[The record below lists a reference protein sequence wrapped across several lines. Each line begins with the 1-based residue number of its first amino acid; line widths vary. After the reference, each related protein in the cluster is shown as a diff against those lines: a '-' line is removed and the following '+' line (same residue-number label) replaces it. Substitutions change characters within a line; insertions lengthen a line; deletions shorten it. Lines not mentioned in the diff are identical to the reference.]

1 MLGTENHQ
9 KEQSMTKHPK
19 KTDFPVSQV
28 RRYLEPGPIVLVSS
42 KWRDKTNIM
51 TLGWHTILEFSP
63 SLVGCMISG
72 GNHSFHMIKNSG
84 ECVINLP
91 TTQLVD
97 TVVRIGNTSGA
108 EIDKFAEFGLT
119 SQKGQEGD
127 APLIGECHANFECR
141 LHDDAL
147 VDKYNFFIFEVVKA
161 HVAPSSKHPE
171 TLHYTGDGV
180 FMVSGKIISRRPL
193 FRPEML

>member
-1 MLGTENHQ
+1 LIDSGETLVAKQ
-9 KEQSMTKHPK
+9 PK
-19 KTDFPVSQV
+19 KTDFRVSQI

-42 KWRDKTNIM
+42 RLDGKNNIM
-51 TLGWHTILEFSP
+51 TMGWHTVMEFTP
-63 SLVGCMISG
+63 SLVGCVIAA
-72 GNHSFHMIKNSG
+72 GNHSFDMIRRRG

-91 TTQLVD
+91 TTALTD
-97 TVVRIGNTSGA
+97 IVVGIGNTSGA

-119 SQKGQEGD
+119 ANDATKVG
-127 APLIGECHANFECR
+127 APLIAECLANFECR

-147 VDKYNFFIFEVVKA
+147 VDRYNFFIFEVVKA
-161 HVAPSSKHPE
+161 HVALTPKHPE

-180 FMVSGKIISRRPL
+180 FMVSGKIISRKSL

>member
-1 MLGTENHQ
+1 
-9 KEQSMTKHPK
+9 MTKLPA

-42 KWRDKTNIM
+42 QWRGKTNIM
-51 TLGWHTILEFSP
+51 TLGWQTVLEFSP
-63 SLVGCMISG
+63 SLVGLMISA
-72 GNHSFHMIKNSG
+72 GNHSHEMIKKSRQ
-84 ECVINLP
+84 CVINLP
-91 TTQLVD
+91 TTALTD
-97 TVVRIGNTSGA
+97 IVVGIGNCSGA
-108 EIDKFAEFGLT
+108 EVDKFAQFALT
-119 SQKGQEGD
+119 AQAAVKVD

-147 VDKYNFFIFEVVKA
+147 VGRYNFFIFEVVKA
-161 HVAPSSKHPE
+161 HVAVKPKHPE

-180 FMVSGKIISRRPL
+180 FMVSGKIISKRSL